1 MRLYHPVVKIAF
13 GLILFMFVVGINKI
27 QAQPE
32 CVISID
38 TPMPVCPDTY
48 FELSV
53 FEAPH
58 QVYEWLKLAGSTYVP
73 VGEEAVLGIS
83 LPETTQFIVKVR
95 DTLTSL
101 SCESDPFQVTVHPV
115 IHIEFV
121 QYQLTCTNGDNANG
135 KNAKVGASASGAF
148 QPNEYHY
155 IWDVLPLQ
163 LAPGDSSLAIGLKAN
178 QNYSITVKD
187 NFGCATRDTFR
198 TKAYYNP
205 QVEIFMEPKDTVYLQ
220 NPAMTYSFENLS
232 ADSIAISNF
241 YWEIFE
247 GDTLFSSDLATPTYR
262 YNSVGEFTTYLTVFN
277 PQGCDTTFATT
288 ATVRPVKLYI
298 PNVFTPGSPDGGNDF
313 FVITTQENIDNNT
326 VDSEDLSLYYQQSRL
341 VVFNRQGRK
350 VFEAENYKNTW
361 DGDKLEDGVYYY
373 VLECKGAK
381 STDVFKGSVAIIR
394 SN

>member
-1 MRLYHPVVKIAF
+1 MIKLTSGFIFLLLMLGQHAV
-13 GLILFMFVVGINKI
+13 

-32 CVISID
+32 CLISID
-38 TPMPVCPDTY
+38 TPTPVCPNTY

-53 FEAPH
+53 FDV
-58 QVYEWLKLAGSTYVP
+58 QTQTYEWLRSDGGDFVP
-73 VGEEAVLGIS
+73 VGNESVLGI
-83 LPETTQFIVKVR
+83 EITQASTFKVVVR
-95 DTLTSL
+95 DTITGLF
-101 SCESDPFQVTVHPV
+101 CESDLFEVTVRPA
-115 IHIEFV
+115 INIEFV

-148 QPNEYHY
+148 QPNEYQY

-178 QNYSITVKD
+178 QNYAITVKD
-187 NFGCATRDTFR
+187 DFGCAARDTFR
-198 TKAYYNP
+198 TKAYSNP
-205 QVEIFMEPKDTVYLQ
+205 LVDIFMDPNDTVYLQ

-232 ADSIAISNF
+232 VDSVSISNF

-247 GDTLFSSDLATPTYR
+247 GDTTFSSDLATPTYR
-262 YNSVGEFTTYLTVFN
+262 YNSTGEFITYLTVFN
-277 PQGCDTTFATT
+277 PQGCDTTFVTT
-288 ATVRPVKLYI
+288 ATVKPVKLYI

-326 VDSEDLSLYYQQSRL
+326 VDLEDLSLYYQQSRL

-350 VFEAENYKNTW
+350 VFEAENYNNKW
-361 DGDKLEDGVYYY
+361 DGDKLDDGVYYF

-381 STDVFKGSVAIIR
+381 STDVFKGSVTIIR